1 MAFIYGRNDIPVK
14 PVKNSQIAVL
24 ILAAGS
30 GTRMESELPK
40 VLHPICGRPMLF
52 HSLRA
57 ASALK
62 PAAIGIVIGHQADL
76 VKKAAGA
83 MFKDCA
89 ISKPP
94 QFILQK
100 KLLGSGNAVLE
111 SLPFLKKFKSV
122 VVLCADTPL
131 VTYES
136 LYSLIQNHQA
146 HNNLA
151 TLLSAKLSNPKGYGR
166 VIRSPLGEVLKI
178 VEETVATPKEA
189 AVGEINSG
197 SYIFEVSAL
206 LEGLKE
212 IGAKGEKKEHFLTDI
227 LEILRSKGGRVS
239 AHLTPNSEE
248 ALGVNTR
255 VQLAAAERIMNR
267 RILERLMLSGVTIK
281 DPGSVHIDC
290 DVDVARD
297 VVIEPFVMISGK
309 SKIGKKTRIGAFS
322 RLSNVEIGPECEI
335 EMSRLDSCR
344 ILEKSEIGPF
354 SHIRPDSVVG
364 PKARVGNFSEVKA
377 SRIGMG
383 SKVSHLS
390 YIGDAEIGEDVN
402 VGAGT
407 ITCNFDG
414 KKKNQTVIEAGAF
427 VGSNVNL
434 VAPVKVG
441 RYARIA
447 AGSTITENVPAKAL
461 AIARERQINKV

>member
-1 MAFIYGRNDIPVK
+1 MAFIYGRNDVPVK

-30 GTRMESELPK
+30 GTRMESDLPK

-52 HSLRA
+52 HILRV

-62 PAAIGIVIGHQADL
+62 PASIGIVIGHQAEI
-76 VKKAAGA
+76 VKKAAMG
-83 MFKDCA
+83 MVKECS

-94 QFILQK
+94 QFIHQK

-111 SLPFLKKFKSV
+111 SLPILKKFKSV

-131 VTYES
+131 ITYES
-136 LYSLIQNHQA
+136 LYCLIQNHQA

-151 TLLSAKLSNPKGYGR
+151 TILSAKVLNPKGYGR

-178 VEETVATPKEA
+178 VEEALATPKEA
-189 AVGEINSG
+189 VVNEINSG

-206 LEGLKE
+206 IEGLKE
-212 IGAKGEKKEHFLTDI
+212 IGVKGEKKEHFLTDI
-227 LEILRSKGGRVS
+227 LEILRSKGGRIA

-248 ALGVNTR
+248 AGGVNTR
-255 VQLAAAERIMNR
+255 AQLAAAERIMNR
-267 RILERLMLSGVTIK
+267 RILDRLMLSGVTIK
-281 DPGSVHIDC
+281 DTVSVHIDC
-290 DVDVARD
+290 DADIARD
-297 VVIEPFVMISGK
+297 VVIEPFVVIAGK
-309 SKIGKKTRIGAFS
+309 SKIGKNTRIGAFS
-322 RLSNVEIGPECEI
+322 KLSNVEIGAECEI

-344 ILEKSEIGPF
+344 VLEKCEIGPF
-354 SHIRPDSVVG
+354 SHIRPGSVVG
-364 PKARVGNFSEVKA
+364 PRARVGNFSEVKA
-377 SRIGMG
+377 SRIGAG

-390 YIGDAEIGEDVN
+390 YIGDAEIGDEVN

-414 KKKNQTVIEAGAF
+414 KKKNRTVVETGAF

-447 AGSTITENVPAKAL
+447 AGSTITEDVPAKAL

>member
-52 HSLRA
+52 HVLRVA
-57 ASALK
+57 LALK
-62 PAAIGIVIGHQADL
+62 PASIGVVIGHQVEI
-76 VKKAAGA
+76 VKKSAQE
-83 MFKDCA
+83 MFKECS

-94 QFILQK
+94 QFIIQK

-131 VTYES
+131 LTYES

-151 TLLSAKLSNPKGYGR
+151 TLLSAKVSNPKGYGR

-178 VEETVATPKEA
+178 VEETLATPKEA
-189 AVGEINSG
+189 AINEINSG
-197 SYIFEVSAL
+197 SYIFEVNAL
-206 LEGLKE
+206 VEGLKE

-227 LEILRSKGGRVS
+227 LEILRSKGGRIGV
-239 AHLTPNSEE
+239 HLTPNSEE

-267 RILERLMLSGVTIK
+267 RILERLMLSGVTVK
-281 DPGSVHIDC
+281 DPASVHVDC
-290 DVDVARD
+290 DVDIARD
-297 VVIEPFVMISGK
+297 VIIEPFVMIAGK

-322 RLSNVEIGPECEI
+322 KLSNVEIGAECEI

-344 ILEKSEIGPF
+344 LMDRSEIGPF
-354 SHIRPDSVVG
+354 SHIRPGSVIG
-364 PKARVGNFSEVKA
+364 PKVRIGNFSEVKA
-377 SRIGMG
+377 SRIGTG

-390 YIGDAEIGEDVN
+390 YIGDAEIGDNVN

-414 KKKNQTVIEAGAF
+414 KKKNQTVIETGAF

-441 RYARIA
+441 RQALIA
-447 AGSTITENVPAKAL
+447 AGSTITEDVPAKAK
-461 AIARERQINKV
+461 AFARARQVNKV